1 MNIAILEV
9 IADRIIELLHEHGPL
24 DEAEL
29 LDELAADDMDCPAD
43 LFERLYSYEGLLP
56 LVRLLD
62 DGRYCAADMILSG
75 RTFTHRLTEAEIAG
89 DYLELDAD
97 LHGAL
102 NLDEDVR
109 YQHLVDDALFRH
121 VMPRFDGE
129 LLADREI
136 AMTPANRSLV
146 LLDFGALEGSQAGEL
161 IAVRVTENGFE
172 LESIAEAELSEAPAG
187 LQADVLEFVEK
198 HEGRSGRIWEIVM
211 QLCAGDPGLFIDP
224 LRPFGELLAEFGVVV
239 HQDAVARQG
248 YDFEAARRKLA
259 MAAMMIRYEMTE
271 VEAAAVDDF
280 EGLRRALRAAEGT
293 DDTAEARAMALEA
306 ARQESVPQ
314 LVRIRSPEAGEAI
327 AGALALGGAEE
338 ARIQLECGAQGGRR
352 RTTFGAARAGVGF
365 REGAREPRRHARR
378 RTAAERGARRRA
390 AAFGA
395 AEDASWSWLRA
406 DDDDAEHLDG
416 TIALAD
422 GALAVEAMSGSRIEE
437 LLGVLAGVLPD
448 AEVLEQSRT
457 PLNLDAL
464 PARAAG
470 VQPELEQDP
479 EMVEFMAQHMREYEQ
494 RWLHMELPALD
505 GDTARPAAADPTRR
519 EDLQQLL
526 ASFDAMPSQPGGM
539 SADRLRVLLGL

>member
-1 MNIAILEV
+1 
-9 IADRIIELLHEHGPL
+9 
-24 DEAEL
+24 
-29 LDELAADDMDCPAD
+29 
-43 LFERLYSYEGLLP
+43 
-56 LVRLLD
+56 
-62 DGRYCAADMILSG
+62 LSG
-75 RTFTHRLTEAEIAG
+75 H
-89 DYLELDAD
+89 YLELDAD

-109 YQHLVDDALFRH
+109 YQHLVDDGLFRH

-314 LVRIRSPEAGEAI
+314 LVRIPLTRSGRSHRRCPG
-327 AGALALGGAEE
+327 LGWC
-338 ARIQLECGAQGGRR
+338 RGG
-352 RTTFGAARAGVGF
+352 T
-365 REGAREPRRHARR
+365 H
-378 RTAAERGARRRA
+378 
-390 AAFGA
+390 
-395 AEDASWSWLRA
+395 
-406 DDDDAEHLDG
+406 
-416 TIALAD
+416 
-422 GALAVEAMSGSRIEE
+422 
-437 LLGVLAGVLPD
+437 
-448 AEVLEQSRT
+448 
-457 PLNLDAL
+457 
-464 PARAAG
+464 PA
-470 VQPELEQDP
+470 
-479 EMVEFMAQHMREYEQ
+479 
-494 RWLHMELPALD
+494 
-505 GDTARPAAADPTRR
+505 
-519 EDLQQLL
+519 
-526 ASFDAMPSQPGGM
+526 
-539 SADRLRVLLGL
+539 

>member
-1 MNIAILEV
+1 
-9 IADRIIELLHEHGPL
+9 
-24 DEAEL
+24 
-29 LDELAADDMDCPAD
+29 
-43 LFERLYSYEGLLP
+43 
-56 LVRLLD
+56 
-62 DGRYCAADMILSG
+62 
-75 RTFTHRLTEAEIAG
+75 
-89 DYLELDAD
+89 
-97 LHGAL
+97 
-102 NLDEDVR
+102 
-109 YQHLVDDALFRH
+109 
-121 VMPRFDGE
+121 
-129 LLADREI
+129 
-136 AMTPANRSLV
+136 MTPANRSLV
-146 LLDFGALEGSQAGEL
+146 LLDFGALEGSQAGDL

-198 HEGRSGRIWEIVM
+198 REGRSGMIWEIVM

-338 ARIQLECGAQGGRR
+338 ARIQLDVVRRVGADAPRSAQPCWRGFPRR
-352 RTTFGAARAGVGF
+352 RTRASATRSTPNGCRTRRSPSSRGVRCRGGRELVVAAGTTTM
-365 REGAREPRRHARR
+365 PS
-378 RTAAERGARRRA
+378 T
-390 AAFGA
+390 
-395 AEDASWSWLRA
+395 
-406 DDDDAEHLDG
+406 LDG

-422 GALAVEAMSGSRIEE
+422 GALVVEAMSGSRIEE

-457 PLNLDAL
+457 PLSLDAL
-464 PARAAG
+464 RARAAG

-479 EMVEFMAQHMREYEQ
+479 EMEEFMAQHMREYEQ
-494 RWLHMELPALD
+494 CWLHMELRPWTGTRRARPQRTPPGVRTCSSCWPAL
-505 GDTARPAAADPTRR
+505 
-519 EDLQQLL
+519 
-526 ASFDAMPSQPGGM
+526 MPCPRSPVG
-539 SADRLRVLLGL
+539 

>member
-1 MNIAILEV
+1 MNIGILEV

-43 LFERLYSYEGLLP
+43 LCERLYSYEGLLP

-75 RTFTHRLTEAEIAG
+75 RTFTHRLTEAEIAD

-129 LLADREI
+129 LLADREM

-198 HEGRSGRIWEIVM
+198 REGRSGRIWEIVM

-338 ARIQLECGAQGGRR
+338 ARIQLDVVRRVGAD
-352 RTTFGAARAGVGF
+352 A
-365 REGAREPRRHARR
+365 PRSAQPVLAWVSAKAHESLGD
-378 RTAAERGARRRA
+378 TLDAERLQN
-390 AAFGA
+390 
-395 AEDASWSWLRA
+395 E
-406 DDDDAEHLDG
+406 
-416 TIALAD
+416 
-422 GALAVEAMSGSRIEE
+422 ALAVEPRRSVPRRTRAGRGCGDDDNAEHPGRHHRARRRCAGGRGDE
-437 LLGVLAGVLPD
+437 RLAHRGAVGRACRCAARCRGVGAVAHSVKPRRSTSPGGRCAAGAGAGPGDGGVHGAAHAGV
-448 AEVLEQSRT
+448 
-457 PLNLDAL
+457 
-464 PARAAG
+464 RAALAAHG
-470 VQPELEQDP
+470 AAGPGRGHAAP
-479 EMVEFMAQHMREYEQ
+479 GRSGPH
-494 RWLHMELPALD
+494 PA
-505 GDTARPAAADPTRR
+505 
-519 EDLQQLL
+519 
-526 ASFDAMPSQPGGM
+526 
-539 SADRLRVLLGL
+539 